1 MRVITRQ
8 RLSQFWEKHKD
19 AEEPLKAWFKEA
31 EHARWKTP
39 SDIKSRYSTADFLGN
54 NRVVFNIKGNRYR
67 LIVQIHYNTQVVY
80 IRFTGTHQEYDRIDA
95 EKI

>member
-8 RLSQFWEKHKD
+8 RLSRFWEKHKD
-19 AEEPLKAWFKEA
+19 SEDALKAWFKEA
-31 EHARWKTP
+31 EHAQWKTP
-39 SDIKSRYSTADFLGN
+39 GDIKARYSTADFLNN

-80 IRFTGTHQEYDRIDA
+80 IRFAGTHKEYDRIDA